1 MTCRNKIHYEIEEIK
16 LESSPATMESN
27 EACTKYYAT
36 EDAVASLEA
45 AYESVEVVKYA
56 PNNLLFYPLTRSV
69 PRAHAETTRPAAH
82 TYVRVSFCA
91 DVASRF
97 DGVKR

>member
-1 MTCRNKIHYEIEEIK
+1 
-16 LESSPATMESN
+16 MELN
-27 EACTKYYAT
+27 EACTKYDAT
-36 EDAVASLEA
+36 EEAVASFGA

-69 PRAHAETTRPAAH
+69 PRAHADWRAKRHAQQRILTC
-82 TYVRVSFCA
+82 RVLFCA
-91 DVASRF
+91 DVAGRF

>member
-69 PRAHAETTRPAAH
+69 PRAHADWRAKRH
-82 TYVRVSFCA
+82 TQQHPYVPRLILC
-91 DVASRF
+91 
-97 DGVKR
+97 